1 MKGIERISAIDISA
15 PRLEQRIP
23 EVPIQLMI
31 LLRTMRAANHSLTT
45 YLDLLLRPLGF
56 TEGELHTLFILFSTD
71 GGAAAPG
78 MLCELLGQTKA
89 NMTRILSGLTGKHY
103 VTRHDDLEDGRR
115 QLIRIT
121 GQGKRFVQSLIP
133 KVANPIVKT
142 FEEMTGEEIG
152 SLNGLLRRFVS
163 SLDFGERQIRAS
175 T

>member
-1 MKGIERISAIDISA
+1 
-15 PRLEQRIP
+15 
-23 EVPIQLMI
+23 
-31 LLRTMRAANHSLTT
+31 
-45 YLDLLLRPLGF
+45 
-56 TEGELHTLFILFSTD
+56 
-71 GGAAAPG
+71 
-78 MLCELLGQTKA
+78 
-89 NMTRILSGLTGKHY
+89 
-103 VTRHDDLEDGRR
+103 
-115 QLIRIT
+115 LIRIT